1 MFGKADPFARLRIGT
16 QEFSTQ
22 PNPGGGKNPV
32 WNEEFSFDISNE
44 KDLEVEVLDKETVGN
59 DKFMGRAKVSII
71 EWIANGRFE
80 GELDLM
86 DKANKLVGRISLSS
100 RFDRPQAAGGN
111 GPSSAQVDALVVAND
126 PSAGPVVLA
135 GANKT
140 GGAEG
145 VRDPAGKFT
154 DEEILEAFKA
164 FDLDKNNFVGAA
176 EIRHVLINIG
186 EQVTDEEVDEMIRM
200 VDSDGDG
207 QVSWEEFYAMVTGGK
222 KPPPGLGV
230 EARSGAAAGKTGA
243 PPPPTGQNVV
253 QARNAKKNALEEFAK
268 ENNLK
273 PETIKKAYKRF
284 QATDKDK
291 SGVIDYTE
299 FCEILQVDPAPLC
312 EKVFKLYD
320 YDKTG
325 QIDAREF
332 LIACSNYTGAGKED
346 KLKFAFMAFDE
357 DGNGVITKAELM
369 KILKSNHMA
378 SHDAEV
384 GRKADTIMA
393 QADKDGDGV
402 ITFDEFVIVSKK
414 FPNILVSHVIGIN
427 HFICHYCSFSALLL
441 LFL

>member
-1 MFGKADPFARLRIGT
+1 MFGKADPYAKLRIGG
-16 QEFSTQ
+16 QEFSTK
-22 PNPGGGKNPV
+22 PNPGGGKNPI

-44 KDLEVEVLDKETVGN
+44 KDMEVEVLDKETVGN
-59 DKFMGRAKVSII
+59 DKFMGRCKVSII

-80 GELDLM
+80 GDLDLQ
-86 DKANKLVGRISLSS
+86 DKLNKPVGSVTISVRFERPNKQDEGSMRPEDSS
-100 RFDRPQAAGGN
+100 NNNSR
-111 GPSSAQVDALVVAND
+111 
-126 PSAGPVVLA
+126 AGPVVLA
-135 GANKT
+135 GTSAGSRVT
-140 GGAEG
+140 ET
-145 VRDPAGKFT
+145 VRDPGGKFT

-207 QVSWEEFYAMVTGGK
+207 QVSWVEFYQMVTGGK
-222 KPPPGLGV
+222 APPPGLGM
-230 EARSGAAAGKTGA
+230 EARGGAAAGKSEA
-243 PPPPTGQNVV
+243 PPPPTGANVV
-253 QARNAKKNALEEFAK
+253 QARNAKKTALEEFAK

-273 PETIKKAYKRF
+273 PESVKKAYKRF
-284 QATDKDK
+284 QAIDKDK

-299 FCEILQVDPAPLC
+299 FCEILQVDPSPLC
-312 EKVFKLYD
+312 EKVFRLYD

-332 LIACSNYTGAGKED
+332 LIAVSNYTGAGKED
-346 KLKFAFMAFDE
+346 KLKFAFMSFDE
-357 DGNGVITKAELM
+357 DGNGVITKAELL

-384 GRKADTIMA
+384 ARKADTIMA

-414 FPNILVSHVIGIN
+414 FPNIL
-427 HFICHYCSFSALLL
+427 FPAYQTKQ
-441 LFL
+441 